1 MAYYLTIANKGEYK
15 KLNLLLLEGF
25 IKTSKFKG
33 EALSLDEL
41 DDLTSKYQDEY
52 EFKKKKEWRNN
63 TNSTSNYNNRRC
75 L

>member
-52 EFKKKKEWRNN
+52 
-63 TNSTSNYNNRRC
+63 
-75 L
+75 